1 MFLLFIIIPLL
12 LLIPVCIYMYFW
24 FGRLFSLFP
33 GISKRT
39 GNILSAVFGFL
50 CLYVSWPMYQFG
62 GMIIIHFL
70 VVSILIDII
79 YKIVRKRSGEI
90 SEKWDKVYRSGIIS
104 VVVVLVII
112 TYGYINMHH
121 IKETRY
127 EITSGKVEGSLRI
140 AAVSDLHLGTNMD
153 ADGLS
158 GYCSKIEDEKPDVF
172 VLAGD
177 IFDENTKK
185 EEMQKAAEIFASVKS
200 RYGTYYV
207 LGNHDPNNYV
217 SNPEYS
223 VEGLCGALEE
233 AGVVVLRDEVENLE
247 GLTIVGRRDA
257 SSAERKS
264 TWNLTEAA
272 DKENFILLLD
282 HQPLRLKENAESP
295 VDLQISGHTHGG
307 QIWPTGILMQL
318 LGVSELNYGYKKI
331 ENMDVIVTSGIG
343 GWGYPIR
350 TGKHCEYIIV
360 DVHA

>member
-223 VEGLCGALEE
+223 VEELCGALEE

-247 GLTIVGRRDA
+247 A
-257 SSAERKS
+257 
-264 TWNLTEAA
+264 
-272 DKENFILLLD
+272 
-282 HQPLRLKENAESP
+282 
-295 VDLQISGHTHGG
+295 
-307 QIWPTGILMQL
+307 
-318 LGVSELNYGYKKI
+318 
-331 ENMDVIVTSGIG
+331 
-343 GWGYPIR
+343 
-350 TGKHCEYIIV
+350 
-360 DVHA
+360 